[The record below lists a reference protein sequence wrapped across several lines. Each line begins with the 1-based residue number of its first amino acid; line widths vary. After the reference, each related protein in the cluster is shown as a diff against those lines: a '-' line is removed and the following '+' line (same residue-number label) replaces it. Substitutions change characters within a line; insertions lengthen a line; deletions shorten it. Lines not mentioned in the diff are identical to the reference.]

1 LREVVKAGKSGA
13 TFAVFG
19 PIFEKKDAP
28 ESRSLELGPLQ
39 QSVQHK
45 IPVFA
50 LGGINIENAPLCINA
65 GAAGIAAIRLFQQN
79 HIAEVVRRLR

>member
-1 LREVVKAGKSGA
+1 LLEVVKAGNSGA

-28 ESRSLELGPLQ
+28 ETRPVELGPLQ

-50 LGGINIENAPLCINA
+50 LGGINIENAPSCINA
-65 GAAGIAAIRLFQQN
+65 GAAGVAAIRLFQGN
-79 HIAEVVRRLR
+79 DIAEVVRRLR